1 MASTTL
7 WSRYEF
13 GDQVKAKVKAM
24 HVLKIHIERDYPNKY
39 YIIPINTYIER
50 DYPVQG
56 AHERFLFTSWD
67 EKKKKTN
74 ERALRTGKFVNAS

>member
-1 MASTTL
+1 M
-7 WSRYEF
+7 
-13 GDQVKAKVKAM
+13 
-24 HVLKIHIERDYPNKY
+24 
-39 YIIPINTYIER
+39 
-50 DYPVQG
+50 QG